1 VLEKHELSAGDT
13 LVFYSDG
20 LADAHRPGQGYFDDQ
35 LPGEV
40 GALAGRTPG
49 QILARLQE
57 VALEF
62 CQGKVH
68 DDITMLALRVGEPPG
83 RPGRS

>member
-1 VLEKHELSAGDT
+1 MTTAIVLYDI
-13 LVFYSDG
+13 
-20 LADAHRPGQGYFDDQ
+20 DAYNEMRTWQ
-35 LPGEV
+35 V

-49 QILARLQE
+49 QILARLQQ

-83 RPGRS
+83 RP

>member
-1 VLEKHELSAGDT
+1 M
-13 LVFYSDG
+13 
-20 LADAHRPGQGYFDDQ
+20 
-35 LPGEV
+35 
-40 GALAGRTPG
+40 PG

-83 RPGRS
+83 RGR

>member
-1 VLEKHELSAGDT
+1 
-13 LVFYSDG
+13 
-20 LADAHRPGQGYFDDQ
+20 
-35 LPGEV
+35 
-40 GALAGRTPG
+40 
-49 QILARLQE
+49 

-83 RPGRS
+83 RSHTGPSAARR